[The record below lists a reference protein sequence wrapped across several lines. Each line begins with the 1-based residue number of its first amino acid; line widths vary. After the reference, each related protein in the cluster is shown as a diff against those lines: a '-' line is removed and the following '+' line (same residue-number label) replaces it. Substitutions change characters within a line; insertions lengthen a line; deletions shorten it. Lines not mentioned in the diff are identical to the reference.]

1 MLKLFCKNICYLVSN
16 DGLTKTIAAM
26 DVKQSFDP
34 HEAMRRTRGGGR
46 PAAC

>member
-1 MLKLFCKNICYLVSN
+1 MDLAY

-34 HEAMRRTRGGGR
+34 HEAMRCSRGGGC
-46 PAAC
+46 PVAC